1 MWLFV
6 VLSFALL
13 TTSSSRPPLRET
25 VEVNGRLYHEVS
37 PESHRM
43 LLSLNE
49 SELDPRHVFIDQHG
63 RRLATHLKFSPSELE
78 SEMVCTQQPWSEA
91 HSLPGWC
98 PQARYPGKYKPCP
111 QCFIENWCST
121 NAPWYGITCNG
132 PMMTGRIIRLEFES
146 NEPIG
151 GEIYSNF
158 PFFTD
163 IEKIGLLSNG
173 LSGGIPGNLGGCAGL
188 THMSLDKNQLSGDV
202 PGRCVLPLLIFVI
215 RFLVIVSYR
224 LPCCSLQCSLFLL
237 ASSFFFSHRPHPAS
251 PPPRLPSLAPSLPHS
266 FYYYFSLAAWE
277 VSGP

>member
-1 MWLFV
+1 MIKIDLSVASTVLEPRHTFRRPPARKERRKGSLRRVFCLFAFLEEYRRQKDRPAAMWLFV

-98 PQARYPGKYKPCP
+98 PQARYPGKYKPC
-111 QCFIENWCST
+111 
-121 NAPWYGITCNG
+121 
-132 PMMTGRIIRLEFES
+132 
-146 NEPIG
+146 
-151 GEIYSNF
+151 
-158 PFFTD
+158 
-163 IEKIGLLSNG
+163 
-173 LSGGIPGNLGGCAGL
+173 
-188 THMSLDKNQLSGDV
+188 
-202 PGRCVLPLLIFVI
+202 
-215 RFLVIVSYR
+215 
-224 LPCCSLQCSLFLL
+224 
-237 ASSFFFSHRPHPAS
+237 
-251 PPPRLPSLAPSLPHS
+251 
-266 FYYYFSLAAWE
+266 
-277 VSGP
+277 